1 LYKASEYFLLEEV
14 MSFEYRDCN
23 TVCVTKDDF
32 VIQYV
37 KQIWKGDFKK
47 MSTGILLRVFTDKD
61 RKKGQCV
68 LRGQFQ

>member
-14 MSFEYRDCN
+14 MSFEYIDCN

-37 KQIWKGDFKK
+37 KQIWK
-47 MSTGILLRVFTDKD
+47 
-61 RKKGQCV
+61 
-68 LRGQFQ
+68 